1 MTDWARIVFITQPLQ
16 RPPLNLK
23 ILACVNWPSCGRMM
37 DGRCRLV
44 SCSVLCPCVWELE
57 ASCQGPR
64 VTRCP
69 SPLFR
74 GQLGTLGGNSPW
86 GGISSPPS
94 NFDRRVGEISPPLQN
109 STGGWG
115 RFLPPL
121 VGILPTHPS
130 KYQYFENVR
139 EIMIQRYL
147 RSWDKSQNAK
157 SETSWK

>member
-1 MTDWARIVFITQPLQ
+1 MSIFWSAGGVCKVCLFYIQWAPEYRKQFAKCPTRLEQNFRDWARIWDIFNVTVFELPEKRHECTFKV
-16 RPPLNLK
+16 NLK
-23 ILACVNWPSCGRMM
+23 TSQNCESRQPK
-37 DGRCRLV
+37 
-44 SCSVLCPCVWELE
+44 
-57 ASCQGPR
+57 
-64 VTRCP
+64 VT

-130 KYQYFENVR
+130 KY
-139 EIMIQRYL
+139 
-147 RSWDKSQNAK
+147 
-157 SETSWK
+157 

>member
-1 MTDWARIVFITQPLQ
+1 
-16 RPPLNLK
+16 
-23 ILACVNWPSCGRMM
+23 M
-37 DGRCRLV
+37 DCFTRKVPGSRCF
-44 SCSVLCPCVWELE
+44 
-57 ASCQGPR
+57 ASLIAD
-64 VTRCP
+64 VTRRGTCDSGDNP
-69 SPLFR
+69 ASAFNETVNFWGWYDLGNACELAEIEDDYNYGDDSSYDYGDYSTPKTIVKGTCSAHTAPLFR

-130 KYQYFENVR
+130 KY
-139 EIMIQRYL
+139 
-147 RSWDKSQNAK
+147 
-157 SETSWK
+157 

>member
-1 MTDWARIVFITQPLQ
+1 MTTTTTIDGYVDEFLGTWACTNPCHLCSESLDLLRIILHQSQADTISSPWSLQ
-16 RPPLNLK
+16 LLSLPFPPSSLLMTM
-23 ILACVNWPSCGRMM
+23 II
-37 DGRCRLV
+37 
-44 SCSVLCPCVWELE
+44 
-57 ASCQGPR
+57 ASTP
-64 VTRCP
+64 
-69 SPLFR
+69 PLFR

-130 KYQYFENVR
+130 KY
-139 EIMIQRYL
+139 
-147 RSWDKSQNAK
+147 
-157 SETSWK
+157 

>member
-1 MTDWARIVFITQPLQ
+1 MASRAVPLESEVGEQPTRQSVAGDRSDYHL
-16 RPPLNLK
+16 RSICCFSIFRNIWLN
-23 ILACVNWPSCGRMM
+23 
-37 DGRCRLV
+37 
-44 SCSVLCPCVWELE
+44 
-57 ASCQGPR
+57 
-64 VTRCP
+64 T
-69 SPLFR
+69 PLFR

-130 KYQYFENVR
+130 KY
-139 EIMIQRYL
+139 
-147 RSWDKSQNAK
+147 
-157 SETSWK
+157 

>member
-1 MTDWARIVFITQPLQ
+1 MAKTTVRKTGA
-16 RPPLNLK
+16 
-23 ILACVNWPSCGRMM
+23 
-37 DGRCRLV
+37 
-44 SCSVLCPCVWELE
+44 
-57 ASCQGPR
+57 
-64 VTRCP
+64 
-69 SPLFR
+69 PLFR

-130 KYQYFENVR
+130 KY
-139 EIMIQRYL
+139 
-147 RSWDKSQNAK
+147 
-157 SETSWK
+157 